1 MRILCNIF
9 VVAELVFLLCYLFAV
24 CRYSD
29 KWSFIF
35 SIGIVVCSV
44 VLIALAIFL
53 EHGALWA
60 FQILLLLKYVSKMI
74 DNYQT
79 TY

>member
-1 MRILCNIF
+1 MRVLCDIF
-9 VVAELVFLLCYLFAV
+9 VVAEIICLICYLFAF
-24 CRYSD
+24 CRGAC

-35 SIGIVVCSV
+35 SIGIVACSV

-53 EHGALWA
+53 EYGALWA

-79 TY
+79 VN